1 MGASLSLALKKK
13 RSGAEVTGIV
23 SSQESKQKGI
33 SLGSAD
39 HLLTSIEF
47 QNTPNWSSYDL
58 IVFGVPVDTTVELI
72 RTLPKNF
79 SGYMTDMGSTKR
91 DIISAVDSA
100 LPYSFKEEPKSNM
113 DTALERSGDSDTW
126 SGKNEVSFS
135 GHRYVSSHPMCG
147 SEESGLEFA
156 NADLYENRLCILT
169 RPAGALP
176 EAFSKLESFWRFLGM
191 ETIEIPAL
199 EHDRILSYVSHSPHL
214 ISSIMA
220 NWVWENECVQ
230 KFTEGSPLPLTGGGF
245 RDMTRIAGSNPK
257 MWAPIFSSN
266 RDEIFKSLQ
275 EFRKHLDGIISE
287 LDPQKPL
294 DPDHWKSFME
304 KARVN
309 RDGILK
315 HNNGSKKR

>member
-23 SSQESKQKGI
+23 SSEESKKKGI
-33 SLGSAD
+33 ALGSAD
-39 HLLTSIEF
+39 HLLTSAEF
-47 QNTPNWSSYDL
+47 QNSPNWNSYDL

-91 DIISAVDSA
+91 DIISAVDTELTVTSNKEGKLYVDDTLA
-100 LPYSFKEEPKSNM
+100 GRGEASLP
-113 DTALERSGDSDTW
+113 
-126 SGKNEVSFS
+126 

-169 RPAGALP
+169 RPKGALP
-176 EAFSKLESFWRFLGM
+176 EAYSKLESFWKFLGM
-191 ETIEIPAL
+191 ETVEIPAL
-199 EHDRILSYVSHSPHL
+199 EHDRILSYVSHAPHL
-214 ISSIMA
+214 ISSIMT

-257 MWAPIFSSN
+257 MWAAIFSSN
-266 RDEIFKSLQ
+266 RDEIYQSLQ
-275 EFRKHLDGIISE
+275 EFRKHLDGIISDLNPE
-287 LDPQKPL
+287 KPL
-294 DPDHWKSFME
+294 DPDRWKSFME
-304 KARVN
+304 KSRIN

-315 HNNGSKKR
+315 HNNGPKKR

>member
-13 RSGAEVTGIV
+13 QAGAEVTGIV
-23 SSQESKQKGI
+23 SSEESKKKGI

-39 HLLTSIEF
+39 HLLTSVEF
-47 QNTPNWSSYDL
+47 QNAPNWNSYDL
-58 IVFGVPVDTTVELI
+58 IVFGVPVDTTIELI

-100 LPYSFKEEPKSNM
+100 LTHGFKVEPKLYE
-113 DTALERSGDSDTW
+113 DTSIESIDDSDIQ
-126 SGKNEVSFS
+126 SGKNTVSLS

-169 RPAGALP
+169 RPKDALP
-176 EAFSKLESFWRFLGM
+176 DAYSKLESFWRFLGM

-199 EHDRILSYVSHSPHL
+199 EHDRILSYVSHAPHL
-214 ISSIMA
+214 ISSIMT

-266 RDEIFKSLQ
+266 RDEIYKSLQ

-304 KARVN
+304 KARVD

-315 HNNGSKKR
+315 HNNGPKKS